1 MESMRRFLVPRVLWG
16 RSPHAPPG
24 GLRPRTPSRV
34 LPVSGCAPSHWL
46 RRWTPSRFCP
56 SRVVCRSVGFVA
68 VPLGCDRS
76 GSDVVRG
83 LRPGPLLGLPSRVV
97 RCWWALPRGSLG
109 LSSGW
114 CAVRGLPPGAP
125 PWCARL
131 GLRAAWWA
139 SYPSPIGT
147 PSADWFNRVSIS
159 SPNVVRRR
167 LFDRRWQRRKP
178 ASLRP
183 RSCVRPRFG
192 NR

>member
-1 MESMRRFLVPRVLWG
+1 MESMRRFFGSACFVGAEPPRPT
-16 RSPHAPPG
+16 RRASPPDPLSG
-24 GLRPRTPSRV
+24 

-46 RRWTPSRFCP
+46 HRWTPSRFCP
-56 SRVVCRSVGFVA
+56 SRVARFVGFVA

-83 LRPGPLLGLPSRVV
+83 PRPGTLPGLSSRVV
-97 RCWWALPRGSLG
+97 RWWRACLGALWFVVRVVCCSRASPGGLLLG
-109 LSSGW
+109 VLVSGCVLSG
-114 CAVRGLPPGAP
+114 GLPIR
-125 PWCARL
+125 ARSGPL
-131 GLRAAWWA
+131 L
-139 SYPSPIGT
+139 SFS
-147 PSADWFNRVSIS
+147 FNRVAIS

-167 LFDRRWQRRKP
+167 LVDRRWQRRKP